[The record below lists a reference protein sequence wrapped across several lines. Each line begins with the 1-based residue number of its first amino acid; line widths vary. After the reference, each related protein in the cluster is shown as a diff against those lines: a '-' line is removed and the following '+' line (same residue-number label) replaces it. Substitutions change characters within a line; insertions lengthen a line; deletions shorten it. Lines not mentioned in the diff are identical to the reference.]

1 MSTHKHIDKICA
13 VVLVL
18 TLAVTLLFM
27 NGAALGLVAADRVIG
42 YENRLFD
49 TSRVHTVDIVM
60 DGWDSFIDTCENE
73 EYAVCAVVIDGE
85 SYKNVGIRAKGNTSL
100 RTVSSMNSD
109 RYSFKIKFDHYD
121 GTKSYHGLD
130 KLCLNNL
137 IQDTTYMKDYLTY
150 QLMGSFGADA
160 PLCSYVYITVN
171 GEDWGL
177 YLAVE
182 GVEESFLQRSYGSN
196 YGDLY
201 KPDSMG
207 FGGGRGNGR
216 NFNMEDFFNSFDEDS
231 DTEGFSGF
239 GNFGGFG
246 NMERFAAPFNEQG
259 ENQPQ
264 DGRDPSNMFGGGM
277 PNIPGEPPQDFDPS
291 QRFGNGEEPDGNRA
305 GGFDRNMFG
314 GGMGSS
320 DVKLQYIDDDPDS
333 YSSIFSSAKTD
344 ITNADKSRLIES
356 LKKLSEGEDIESVVD
371 IDEVLRYAVVHNF
384 VVNGD
389 SYTGSMV
396 HNYYLYEENGRLSM
410 IPWDYNLAFGT
421 FQGNNASNAVNDPID
436 TPLSVTGNGDR
447 PIIDWIFSS
456 EEYTELYH
464 QYFAEF
470 LNATDFAAM
479 IDMTAELIAPY
490 VEKDATA
497 FYSYDEFETGVAALR
512 KFCLL
517 REESIQGQ
525 LSGSIP
531 STNEG
536 QSADSAALVDT
547 AALSLSDMGTMNM
560 GGIGFGMGGNRGGNR
575 SDTNIENFSG
585 GRAGGFGGPEGDRT
599 DSETQNGESEAP
611 SDNGTSD
618 AGTEGNPMQERSQMG
633 GISPGERS
641 ASSSPTGGDQR
652 QGQLPPGGMPS
663 GEPDTDAALSEG
675 DDTMQ
680 RFPRGMQMPG
690 NFGGNMDDSTNN
702 NRPAGNPF
710 QNMNGAPPQQ
720 DGSAATLLVVSAVIL
735 LAC

>member
-1 MSTHKHIDKICA
+1 MGMEQNTRFT
-13 VVLVL
+13 V
-18 TLAVTLLFM
+18 
-27 NGAALGLVAADRVIG
+27 DRTKCTRCGKCVNVCSGMVIG
-42 YENRLFD
+42 
-49 TSRVHTVDIVM
+49 
-60 DGWDSFIDTCENE
+60 
-73 EYAVCAVVIDGE
+73 
-85 SYKNVGIRAKGNTSL
+85 
-100 RTVSSMNSD
+100 
-109 RYSFKIKFDHYD
+109 
-121 GTKSYHGLD
+121 
-130 KLCLNNL
+130 
-137 IQDTTYMKDYLTY
+137 
-150 QLMGSFGADA
+150 FGADGY
-160 PLCSYVYITVN
+160 PEMKPFERYGWRGCWRC
-171 GEDWGL
+171 EHC
-177 YLAVE
+177 LAVCPAGAVSIFGKKPE
-182 GVEESFLQRSYGSN
+182 NSLPPPPPEMGDYMERLVVNRRSCRRYLDKNVDPEIVSRILNALASAPTGGNSSSVEYTVIDDKERVRQIWDIAYAGMEEAAKRRVYTSSFSNFYYKKMKESEKTVRK
-196 YGDLY
+196 GDLLFCGAPHLFIAHELCVG
-201 KPDSMG
+201 KWA
-207 FGGGRGNGR
+207 
-216 NFNMEDFFNSFDEDS
+216 EDS
-231 DTEGFSGF
+231 KVNCNIATTYFELSGF

-264 DGRDPSNMFGGGM
+264 DGFDPSNMFGGGM
-277 PNIPGEPPQDFDPS
+277 PNIPEGELPQDFDPS
-291 QRFGNGEEPDGNRA
+291 QRFGNREEPDGNRA

-320 DVKLQYIDDDPDS
+320 DVKLQYIDDDPNS
-333 YSSIFSSAKTD
+333 YSSIFSSAKTE

-470 LNATDFAAM
+470 LNTTDFAAM

-497 FYSYDEFETGVAALR
+497 FYSYEEFETGVSALR
-512 KFCLL
+512 EFCLL
-517 REESIQGQ
+517 REKSIQGQ

-536 QSADSAALVDT
+536 QSADGAALVDT

-560 GGIGFGMGGNRGGNR
+560 GGMGFGMGGNRGGNR
-575 SDTNIENFSG
+575 GDANIENFSG
-585 GRAGGFGGPEGDRT
+585 GRTDGFGGPEGDRIE
-599 DSETQNGESEAP
+599 SETQNGNAGAP

-618 AGTEGNPMQERSQMG
+618 AGTERNPMQERSQMG

-641 ASSSPTGGDQR
+641 ASGSPTGGDQR
-652 QGQLPPGGMPS
+652 QGQLPPDGMPS
-663 GEPDTDAALSEG
+663 GEQNTDAALSEG
-675 DDTMQ
+675 DDMMQ
-680 RFPRGMQMPG
+680 RCQIC
-690 NFGGNMDDSTNN
+690 FG
-702 NRPAGNPF
+702 
-710 QNMNGAPPQQ
+710 Q
-720 DGSAATLLVVSAVIL
+720 
-735 LAC
+735 